1 MTTLATATAAWTREE
16 DKAFE
21 NAVAAAAAPPADGGP
36 PDDGWFAAL
45 AASVPARTAE
55 ELRRH
60 YEALVEDVAAI
71 EAGRIPLPRY
81 AGEESSAATPEG
93 SGASASAPKDG
104 GGGGGHRREERKSGG
119 GGVDVGKSC
128 SKAEQER
135 RKGVPW
141 TEEEHRFVAKTF
153 TCSCLQN
160 QIKLASFM
168 LIFESLAQFC
178 SKSNNIGDVL
188 VFMAG
193 CSCWVWTS
201 SARATGGASR
211 ATSSSHGR
219 RRRWRAMR
227 KSTSSASTP

>member
-1 MTTLATATAAWTREE
+1 M
-16 DKAFE
+16 E
-21 NAVAAAAAPPADGGP
+21 NAVAAAAAPPADGP
-36 PDDGWFAAL
+36 PDDGWFTAL
-45 AASVPARTAE
+45 MASVPARTAE
-55 ELRRH
+55 EVRRH

-93 SGASASAPKDG
+93 SGAAASAPKDG
-104 GGGGGHRREERKSGG
+104 GGGGGGGHRRDERKSGG
-119 GGVDVGKSC
+119 GGVDAGKSC

-141 TEEEHRFVAKTF
+141 TEEEHRFVANLHVFLPSKACIF
-153 TCSCLQN
+153 QANLQ
-160 QIKLASFM
+160 A
-168 LIFESLAQFC
+168 
-178 SKSNNIGDVL
+178 NNIDDVV
-188 VFMAG
+188 VFVASTTGFMVGAG

-219 RRRWRAMR
+219 RRRWRATR
-227 KSTSSASTP
+227 RNTSSASTP